1 MSTIAI
7 NPSQQRLLDA
17 INRRLD
23 ELDTAATPAVAGI
36 LTAAERLPPA
46 DRLYVQRRLQFI
58 GAPNTDWASALN
70 ARP

>member
-1 MSTIAI
+1 MSTVAI

-36 LTAAERLPPA
+36 LR
-46 DRLYVQRRLQFI
+46 
-58 GAPNTDWASALN
+58 ALRGRSEKKIRN
-70 ARP
+70 AQSRG